1 MKKIF
6 PIFIFVCVAVL
17 AHPSPSAAQNQNI
30 GIENIEISIPQP
42 IGDFIDSL
50 RNINIDNSWG
60 NLSDI
65 SLDES
70 VVSEKISE
78 FNITDI
84 WNQANDWMQATIGIS
99 ISQIVRAIGNF
110 IIWAL
115 ELVVKLLRGGLD
127 ELGA

>member
-6 PIFIFVCVAVL
+6 PIIVLACVAVS
-17 AHPSPSAAQNQNI
+17 AHPFPAAA
-30 GIENIEISIPQP
+30 ESIEISIPQP

-50 RNINIDNSWG
+50 GNIDIDNTG
-60 NLSDI
+60 KNISDNI
-65 SLDES
+65 SLDGS
-70 VVSEKISE
+70 VISEKLSGLGIS
-78 FNITDI
+78 DI
-84 WNQANDWMQATIGIS
+84 WNMANEWMEATIGIS

-115 ELVVKLLRGGLD
+115 ELMMKLLRGGLD